1 MIAEAMPTHPAAMNT
16 PDQFNLDLKDTL
28 PPAVLAAKPGLWTS
42 YRSFPVFSWPWLR
55 RRTAWCVLWIMVVCL
70 AVILGARSNKAPWP
84 DVIEINVLIF
94 IKLFALLCFGTIAAT
109 IARTR
114 LHRSQQE
121 STTLKVLGALV
132 LGMLLG
138 VALVYFAVDTR
149 RAELAAKLSN
159 LSPDVAERVA
169 RDKDDY
175 AKHGHL
181 VDLTTNIVIALV
193 CGGGLAG
200 LAFLRE
206 QRRLRELS
214 QSRAMALLQSE
225 KLAADSKLA
234 VLQAQVEPHFLFNSL
249 ASVRA
254 LVKQDPDRAQSAI
267 DALVQYLRATIP
279 QLRAEQ
285 GREIVSTVKQQV
297 DLAHAYL
304 QVMAVRMGERLRVK
318 VDVPEALAAL
328 PFPPLLLISLI
339 ENAVK
344 HGAEPAPGVTTITIL
359 ATRGAHDTLS
369 ISVIDDGAGLQPH
382 AGHGVGLAN
391 IRAQLAARYG
401 DAAMLSL
408 TQNPAGGVRA
418 TITLPIPAASA

>member
-1 MIAEAMPTHPAAMNT
+1 MRT
-16 PDQFNLDLKDTL
+16 PSHFNLNLTDTL
-28 PPAVLAAKPGLWTS
+28 PPEVLAAKPGLWTS

-55 RRTAWCVLWIMVVCL
+55 RRTAWCVLWIMVVCF
-70 AVILGARSNKAPWP
+70 AVFLGARRDQAPWP
-84 DVIEINVLIF
+84 DVMEINALIF
-94 IKLFALLCFGTIAAT
+94 IKLFAVLCFGTIAAT

-114 LHRSQQE
+114 LHRSPQE
-121 STTLKVLGALV
+121 NTTLKVLGALV
-132 LGMLLG
+132 FGMLAG
-138 VALVYFAVDTR
+138 VALVYVAVDTR
-149 RAELAAKLSN
+149 RAELAAKISS
-159 LSPDVAERVA
+159 LSPDLAERVA
-169 RDKDDY
+169 REKDDY
-175 AKHGHL
+175 TKRGHL
-181 VDLTTNIVIALV
+181 VDLTTNIIITLV

-200 LAFLRE
+200 LALVRE

-214 QSRAMALLQSE
+214 QSRAFANLQTE

-267 DALVQYLRATIP
+267 DALVHYLRATIP

-285 GREIVSTVKQQV
+285 GSEIVSTVKQQV

-318 VDVPEALAAL
+318 VDVPDTLGAL

-344 HGAEPAPGVTTITIL
+344 HGAEPATGVTTITIL
-359 ATRGAHDTLS
+359 ATRGAEDALS
-369 ISVIDDGAGLQPH
+369 LSVIDDGAGLQPH

-401 DAAMLSL
+401 DAATLSL

-418 TITLPIPAASA
+418 TITLPVPAASA